1 MNTQLSHIQVA
12 DAISPKNPTTAIAT
26 KKNAQWVPLGPRSFL
41 ALGKGFGWGWG
52 WGWVLRTASASISR
66 SSALVFAGVGFRGLM
81 SE

>member
-41 ALGKGFGWGWG
+41 ALGKGFGWGW
-52 WGWVLRTASASISR
+52 VLRTASASISR

>member
-26 KKNAQWVPLGPRSFL
+26 KNAQWVPLGPRSFL
-41 ALGKGFGWGWG
+41 ALGKGFGWG